1 MNGAAFV
8 ANVEGFPVVAFA
20 LTVVARDI
28 DVGQEMHLHLDQ
40 SVALTGFAAP
50 TPNVERK
57 APDLI
62 ATGARLGC
70 AGEEF
75 PDRGKKTGIGGRVG
89 SGCAPDWALVDVN
102 NFVELVQ
109 ARDALMRRRL
119 LTSAM
124 KVPRHGGIKRVVDK
138 GRFAGAGNAGHTG
151 QQPHRNGDIKPIQ
164 VVAGCPFDHKLSLR
178 IGLGALLRHIDPLGF
193 AKVLAG
199 Y

>member
-1 MNGAAFV
+1 MNRVAFV

-50 TPNVERK
+50 TPHVERK

-70 AGEEF
+70 AGKEF
-75 PDRGKKTGIGGRVG
+75 PDRGEKTGIGGRVG
-89 SGCAPDWALVDVN
+89 SGCAPDGALVDVN
-102 NFVELVQ
+102 NFVKLVQ

-119 LTSAM
+119 LPSTM
-124 KVPRHGGIKRVVDK
+124 KMPSHRGIKRVVDK
-138 GRFAGAGNAGHTG
+138 GRFARAGNAGHTG
-151 QQPHRNGDIKPIQ
+151 Q
-164 VVAGCPFDHKLSLR
+164 
-178 IGLGALLRHIDPLGF
+178 
-193 AKVLAG
+193 
-199 Y
+199 